1 MARLDL
7 ATRAGRLAENLA
19 GRSLDALPKYLQRDL
34 ERFARAIGI
43 EPTTFIGYAPSTRQR
58 YIRAARQGRTAAQ
71 ERERVREQRRVR
83 AERKKAE
90 PAKVVSLEQR
100 KYDEIKQ
107 LQQWLIEWGID
118 TTRGEHTQVDVLRS
132 QVLLSDEAIEAHIR
146 TYGIDYVLQHL
157 RDMKLGARDKR
168 VATSRWQAFKAS
180 DFYPDEEED
189 ERWFWYH
196 AVSLHYSGDI
206 VPAV

>member
-43 EPTTFIGYAPSTRQR
+43 EPATFIGYAPSTRQR

-83 AERKKAE
+83 AERKKAQ
-90 PAKVVSLEQR
+90 PPDQPNVDRRIA
-100 KYDEIKQ
+100 EIKR

-146 TYGIDYVLQHL
+146 TYGVNYVLEHL
-157 RDMKLGARDKR
+157 RAMKLGARDKR
-168 VATSRWQAFKAS
+168 VATARWQAFKAS

-206 VPAV
+206 VPAA